1 MILVTGGAGFIGSH
15 LVTSLAAAGQPVR
28 VFDDLSSGR
37 EANLAGVA
45 GKFELNRASLV
56 DLAAVTR
63 ACAGVTTLYHLAA
76 CPSVPKSFDEPADCH
91 AINATGTLHVAL
103 AAAQAK
109 VRRVVFASSCAIYGD
124 AGDAPAAETR
134 APQPKSPYA
143 AQKLL
148 GEHYLADF
156 GAARGFAAVALRFF
170 NVYGPRQDPGSPY
183 SGVISI
189 FCERLLRGEPVT
201 IHGDG
206 RQTRD
211 FVFVEDVVQALRLAG
226 EGDAPHGSVMNVATG
241 ESRSLLELHAA
252 LARLAGRDAAPRHG
266 PARPGD
272 IVRSAA
278 DIARIGALLR
288 YRPRVRFEDGLA
300 STLAWYRE
308 RAATR
313 DASGDGPANGPQRT
327 HGGDR

>member
-15 LVTSLAAAGQPVR
+15 LVGSLVAAGQPVR
-28 VFDDLSSGR
+28 VLDDLSTGR
-37 EANLAGVA
+37 EANLAAVR
-45 GKFELNRASLV
+45 GKCEFVRASLT
-56 DLAAVTR
+56 DAQALGR

-76 CPSVPKSFDEPADCH
+76 WPSVPKSFDEPAPCH
-91 AINATGTLHVAL
+91 AVNATGTLQVAL
-103 AAAQAK
+103 AASEAR

-124 AGDAPAAETR
+124 VGEVPANEVCT
-134 APQPKSPYA
+134 PNPKSPYA

-148 GEHYLADF
+148 GEHYLDHF
-156 GAARGFAAVALRFF
+156 GAARGFVAVALRFF

-189 FCERLLRGEPVT
+189 FCERMLRGDPVL

-211 FVFVEDVVQALRLAG
+211 FVYVDDVVQALRLAG
-226 EGDAPHGSVMNVATG
+226 EGAAPHGAVFNVATG

-252 LARLAGRDAAPRHG
+252 LARLAGRDATPRHG

-272 IVRSAA
+272 IARSAA
-278 DIARIGALLR
+278 DIARISTALR
-288 YRPRVRFEDGLA
+288 YRPRTRFEDGLA
-300 STLAWYRE
+300 RTLAWYR
-308 RAATR
+308 
-313 DASGDGPANGPQRT
+313 DGGAGGTTGNGNGN
-327 HGGDR
+327 GGDR